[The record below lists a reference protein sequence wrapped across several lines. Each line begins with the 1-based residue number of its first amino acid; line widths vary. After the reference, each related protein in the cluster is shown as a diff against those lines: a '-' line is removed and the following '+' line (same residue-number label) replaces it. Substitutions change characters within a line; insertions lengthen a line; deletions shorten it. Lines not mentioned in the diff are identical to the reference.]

1 MIRLSKTD
9 NDLITTQRTV
19 NLNSPEKSYMG
30 GEFLTNSKDH
40 IQLLI
45 YDENENFLE
54 SFILD
59 VDDYMLVSNGTG
71 QEIRMNT
78 GTILRKNG
86 YDRGRFVLK
95 YLFLR
100 YVAGSDST
108 VLVKNDGRIFG
119 KSEGEVFNKN
129 LPSDVMRVTGG
140 PGVIPDLT
148 IKDDKYWVEEISA
161 TRTEIRILPQKIVD
175 YDYNEDY
182 TAMQNSR
189 KRISSIDNELPAV
202 QFENNLGDSKKLIF
216 GGQMDFNPNQLNK
229 GKFFVPNAFVTSIT
243 PPAPI
248 YNLGDLNTEPIE
260 RDADLNNVGKA
271 VPAQASFFM
280 TDSLIKGD
288 EYAWNYNVTYQD
300 SGDTEDALSPGKSG
314 DRFFEG
320 YRTLFQRFNGDEP
333 DDPDNAFDVS
343 LSGKDAY
350 TNPHIFEYKDITI
363 QTPRGITRP
372 KWNQIHRL
380 RPIVIEQNEYVI
392 MEFQSNST
400 LTRQKEDGIDVLNED
415 GVTPYTNFP
424 TNYYWT
430 VTGHDWDKNKGS
442 GGKGFQTLRP
452 GPGRDFEI
460 ITSAGQM
467 AQVAP
472 GFENRPF
479 GSNLAQY
486 TNNPFQAQTINSTN
500 GSSIILK
507 LNSSDLWI
515 GLGLTVVQNTA
526 EGLGKSTIH
535 LPAIVW
541 TPHSRAT

>member
-442 GGKGFQTLRP
+442 GGKGFQTVRP

-486 TNNPFQAQTINSTN
+486 TNNPFQAQTIDSTN

>member
-1 MIRLSKTD
+1 MIRISKTD
-9 NDLITTQRTV
+9 NDLITTRRTV
-19 NLNSPEKSYMG
+19 NLASPEKSYMG
-30 GEFLTNSKDH
+30 GEFLNNSKDH

-59 VDDYMLVSNGTG
+59 VDDYMLVNNGAG
-71 QEIRMNT
+71 QEIRMKT

-95 YLFLR
+95 FLFLR

-108 VLVKNDGRIFG
+108 LLVKNDGKIFG

-129 LPSDVMRVTGG
+129 LPADMMRVTGG
-140 PGVIPDLT
+140 PGVTPDLT

-161 TRTEIRILPQKIVD
+161 TRTEVRILPQKIVD
-175 YDYNEDY
+175 NEYIDNY
-182 TAMQNSR
+182 IDMQNSR
-189 KRISSIDNELPAV
+189 KRINSVDSRLPGV

-216 GGQMDFNPNQLNK
+216 GGQMEFNPNQLNR
-229 GKFFVPNAFVTSIT
+229 GKFFVPNAFITSIT

-248 YNLGDLNTEPIE
+248 YNLGDINNEVIE

-280 TDSLIKGD
+280 TDAIIKGD
-288 EYAWNYNVTYQD
+288 EYSWDYNSSFVPFTTTQLN
-300 SGDTEDALSPGKSG
+300 LSPGKFG
-314 DRFFEG
+314 DRLFEG
-320 YRTLFQRFNGDEP
+320 YRTLFERFDKDAP

-343 LSGKDAY
+343 LAGKDAY
-350 TNPHIFEYKDITI
+350 TNPHIFEYKDILT

-372 KWNQIHRL
+372 KWEQMHRL
-380 RPIVIEQNEYVI
+380 RPIIIEQNEYVI
-392 MEFQSNST
+392 VEFQSNST
-400 LTRQKEDGIDVLNED
+400 LTRQKEDGVNVLNED
-415 GVTPYTNFP
+415 GVTPYTNFA

-452 GPGRDFEI
+452 GPGKDFEI

-467 AQVAP
+467 ASVAP

-479 GSNLAQY
+479 NSNLAQY
-486 TNNPFQAQTINSTN
+486 TNNPFQAQTLNSTK

>member
-248 YNLGDLNTEPIE
+248 YNLGDLNNEPVE
-260 RDADLNNVGKA
+260 RDADANNVGKA

-442 GGKGFQTLRP
+442 GGKGFQTVRP

-479 GSNLAQY
+479 NSNLAQY

-500 GSSIILK
+500 GSSIIVK
-507 LNSSDLWI
+507 LNSSDLWM